1 MLFNVTIQFADC
13 PDNEDG
19 DEKEFSQIVICP
31 TSADA
36 VLATLAQLTALFNA
50 LSIDAI
56 SVELLDATFDGDE
69 EGSSDEE
76 NDEEDDEVYG
86 DPRPQPRRKAIKKK
100 MTRK

>member
-50 LSIDAI
+50 LSIDSI

-69 EGSSDEE
+69 EGSSV
-76 NDEEDDEVYG
+76 EEDDEVYG
-86 DPRPQPRRKAIKKK
+86 DPRPQPRRKAIKK
-100 MTRK
+100 TRAKN